1 MEELSPFRKSNKEND
16 TSPICSRV
24 QRVDSLLKMNRP
36 STIMNTLSTKKQSI
50 DDNDENVYKDMEQD
64 KDRDRV
70 SNEPLSLES

>member
-1 MEELSPFRKSNKEND
+1 
-16 TSPICSRV
+16 
-24 QRVDSLLKMNRP
+24 
-36 STIMNTLSTKKQSI
+36 MNTLSTKKQSI